1 MANNGVA
8 YIIEDN
14 LEFLEF
20 LEDLQKQYL
29 EHTAKAGAKDN
40 VKK

>member
-1 MANNGVA
+1 MANNGA
-8 YIIEDN
+8 IYIIEDN

-20 LEDLQKQYL
+20 LEDLQAQYL
-29 EHTAKAGAKDN
+29 EHTSNAGVEDN